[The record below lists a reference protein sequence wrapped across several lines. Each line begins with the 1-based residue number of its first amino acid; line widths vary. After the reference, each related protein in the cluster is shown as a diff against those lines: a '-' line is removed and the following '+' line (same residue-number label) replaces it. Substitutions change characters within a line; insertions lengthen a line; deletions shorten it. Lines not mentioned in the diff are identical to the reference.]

1 MKRLTK
7 IILIFLT
14 AILCLTVSAC
24 GNGSKSKAGQS
35 GDSRAVIGEQIED
48 VLADTPAC
56 DGWAPSVVEMI
67 NTVFH
72 SYSWD
77 FEVYE
82 DSKTSYI
89 VKFTGSYSPNPDI
102 PNLSQEGSISYLV
115 DVESGEASVFSDPYD
130 LSSTFMVYIVN

>member
-1 MKRLTK
+1 MKRITK
-7 IILIFLT
+7 IILICLT
-14 AILCLTVSAC
+14 ANLCLSISAC
-24 GNGSKSKAGQS
+24 GNNSKSQTEQS
-35 GDSRAVIGEQIED
+35 EDNRAVIGEQIED
-48 VLADTPAC
+48 ILVDTPAC

-89 VKFTGSYSPNPDI
+89 VKFTGSYSPNPESFSGGQYK
-102 PNLSQEGSISYLV
+102 LSCRCRKR
-115 DVESGEASVFSDPYD
+115 
-130 LSSTFMVYIVN
+130 